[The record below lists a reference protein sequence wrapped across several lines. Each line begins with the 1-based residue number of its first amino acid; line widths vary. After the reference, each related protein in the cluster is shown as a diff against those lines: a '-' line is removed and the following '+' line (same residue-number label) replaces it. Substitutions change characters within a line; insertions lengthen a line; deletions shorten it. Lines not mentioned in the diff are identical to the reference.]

1 MHIDII
7 RRRRIIG
14 FGKEMRAIELL
25 APAGNMEKLRI
36 AYAYGADAV
45 YLGLNKFSL
54 RDKADNFSYEELEH
68 AVAYARS
75 LGKRIYVTVNILP
88 KNKDLDEI
96 ICTFNRLSDIK
107 PDAIIIADIGLIEL
121 AKKHAKNIDI
131 HISTQANILNKE
143 SAKAFCRLGAKRLIL
158 GRELSL
164 SDVAQIK
171 DAVGA
176 EHEIEIFIH
185 GAMCIS
191 YSGRCLL
198 SSYMIGRDAN
208 QGDCAQPC
216 RWKYALM
223 EEKRPGQYFPIHED
237 DLGSYILNSDDLNMI
252 NHIPELLECKA
263 DSFKIEGRMKSAFY
277 VATVTKAYRMA
288 FDDCIRDK
296 QKYLSSLEEYN
307 EIVSMASHRPFTTA
321 YNLGYEDF
329 VNKTNES
336 MTYSNS
342 NYIREYTY
350 CGIVEDYNKELGLA
364 QVHELNPVYIDDTVI
379 LMSPHI
385 NTFEQKVIKLYDED
399 MQPIDKAHHPAM
411 KYYLKTDIPV
421 EKDTIIIKRGG
432 Q

>member
-68 AVAYARS
+68 AVAYARA

-158 GRELSL
+158 GR
-164 SDVAQIK
+164 
-171 DAVGA
+171 
-176 EHEIEIFIH
+176 
-185 GAMCIS
+185 
-191 YSGRCLL
+191 
-198 SSYMIGRDAN
+198 
-208 QGDCAQPC
+208 
-216 RWKYALM
+216 
-223 EEKRPGQYFPIHED
+223 
-237 DLGSYILNSDDLNMI
+237 
-252 NHIPELLECKA
+252 
-263 DSFKIEGRMKSAFY
+263 
-277 VATVTKAYRMA
+277 
-288 FDDCIRDK
+288 
-296 QKYLSSLEEYN
+296 
-307 EIVSMASHRPFTTA
+307 
-321 YNLGYEDF
+321 
-329 VNKTNES
+329 
-336 MTYSNS
+336 
-342 NYIREYTY
+342 
-350 CGIVEDYNKELGLA
+350 
-364 QVHELNPVYIDDTVI
+364 
-379 LMSPHI
+379 
-385 NTFEQKVIKLYDED
+385 
-399 MQPIDKAHHPAM
+399 
-411 KYYLKTDIPV
+411 
-421 EKDTIIIKRGG
+421 
-432 Q
+432 